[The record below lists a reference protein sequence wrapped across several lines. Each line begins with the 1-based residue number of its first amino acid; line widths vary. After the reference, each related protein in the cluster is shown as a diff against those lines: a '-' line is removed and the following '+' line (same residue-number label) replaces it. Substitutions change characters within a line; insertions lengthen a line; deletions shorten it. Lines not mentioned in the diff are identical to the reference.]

1 MKIKT
6 ISLNVLK
13 NILNALVVLAIALV
27 ASLVFNGFTHL
38 VKEQFYLSS
47 IIGTIIYLTV
57 ILGLGILY
65 VKKVLKMNLSELGLS
80 FSNVKSMGKKNI
92 IWICFDALFCCYTR
106 KFFF

>member
-13 NILNALVVLAIALV
+13 NILNALAVLAIAVV
-27 ASLVFNGFTHL
+27 ASLVFNGFTKL

-65 VKKVLKMNLSELGLS
+65 IKKVLKMNLSEVGLS
-80 FSNVKSMGKKNI
+80 FFSVKSMGKKI
-92 IWICFDALFCCYTR
+92 FSGVFLGF
-106 KFFF
+106 